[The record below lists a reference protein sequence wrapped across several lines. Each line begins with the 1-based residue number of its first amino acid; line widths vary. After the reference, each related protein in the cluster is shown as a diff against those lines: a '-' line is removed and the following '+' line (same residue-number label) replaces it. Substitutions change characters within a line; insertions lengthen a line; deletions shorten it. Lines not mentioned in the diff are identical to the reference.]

1 MTKVLVE
8 PDSKGG
14 LAESLSAEVR
24 EVERKVLARTDS
36 APRTLH
42 ERLRRI
48 AFFFRRLVG

>member
-24 EVERKVLARTDS
+24 EVERKVLAPT